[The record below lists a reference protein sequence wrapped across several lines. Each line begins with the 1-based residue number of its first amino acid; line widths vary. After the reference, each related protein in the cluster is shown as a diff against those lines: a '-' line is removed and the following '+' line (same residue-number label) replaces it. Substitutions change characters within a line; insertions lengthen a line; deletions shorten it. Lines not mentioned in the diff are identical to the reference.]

1 LALSIFFLPLR
12 RLSLSGPF
20 ALSLP
25 FLSFLLFL
33 PLLTMSDANAYAFPH
48 QSQAL
53 FTPSLIQYRERLT
66 VRGEVVEAARDI
78 WKATHA
84 KREKIY

>member
-1 LALSIFFLPLR
+1 
-12 RLSLSGPF
+12 
-20 ALSLP
+20 
-25 FLSFLLFL
+25 
-33 PLLTMSDANAYAFPH
+33 MSDANAYAFPH